1 MPEVKFDP
9 EEHRN
14 GQTINITP
22 AWKDLLPTI
31 VQMYGMVETN
41 EAQRNLLDEVKRA
54 GELLDAFIPFM
65 DAIQPLIEE
74 GRQGN
79 FNMAEVTDL
88 YTDIAR
94 ISKKDRFNGS

>member
-14 GQTINITP
+14 GQTINLTP

-41 EAQRNLLDEVKRA
+41 EAQRNPLDDVRRA
-54 GELLDAFIPFM
+54 GE
-65 DAIQPLIEE
+65 
-74 GRQGN
+74 
-79 FNMAEVTDL
+79 
-88 YTDIAR
+88 
-94 ISKKDRFNGS
+94 